1 MDYNKAVNVLLARRS
16 MSRLDLA
23 RKLGLVP
30 AMITY
35 LCNKPSSFERRKND
49 ILNAIGA
56 DEAELNEELKR

>member
-1 MDYNKAVNVLLARRS
+1 MNYNKAVNVLLARRA

-23 RKLGLVP
+23 KKLNLVP

-56 DEAELNEELKR
+56 DENELNDELNR